1 MLEAIKMYFL
11 PCLINVITVMYLILK
26 ISDVSLNKFFSKEKI
41 VLLLII
47 LVVSIF
53 ISIFNYVYV
62 PKLIR
67 FLVSTYIAIIM
78 AYYLVRKKIGIIFI
92 IAIIEQLILF
102 GSELIFSIFVLVI
115 LQDKKILFDSL
126 SGILFSNLSI
136 CLIAI
141 FFVHN
146 KFLLLMYQK
155 IINYLNNVSKYNK
168 YIIIL
173 SLVNSINIFLFL
185 IYNFYNN
192 ILYIFINAFL
202 ILFYIII
209 TFMLFIEKNKNIIYL
224 EKNKLLLENLNEYE
238 KMLDY
243 QRVNN
248 HENKNQLLVIK
259 SMIEKKDNKLM
270 EYISEIIKEKREDNE
285 IIYNKA
291 KRIPSGGLQGLIY
304 QKMLLM
310 QEKNIEVNLDINSQ
324 VRKINFGN
332 LSSKMNYDICRIAG
346 IIIDNAIEETTK
358 FSKKNREIVISMYID
373 KEFIIEVS
381 NRIKDDVDLSKI
393 YEKGYTSKE
402 KGHGYGLSLLKKIV
416 DENEKIENEVKII
429 NNIFTQIIKIKM

>member
-1 MLEAIKMYFL
+1 MLEAIKIYFL
-11 PCLINVITVMYLILK
+11 PFLVSISVALYLQSKILNKKINFKNVKNYLLFVVCIILGIASMELINYFFRFMFLTILLGVVSCFIFEEHLYK
-26 ISDVSLNKFFSKEKI
+26 TFVASFLQQTLLFISE
-41 VLLLII
+41 II
-47 LVVSIF
+47 LVIICSIM
-53 ISIFNYVYV
+53 SV
-62 PKLIR
+62 K
-67 FLVSTYIAIIM
+67 
-78 AYYLVRKKIGIIFI
+78 
-92 IAIIEQLILF
+92 
-102 GSELIFSIFVLVI
+102 
-115 LQDKKILFDSL
+115 
-126 SGILFSNLSI
+126 
-136 CLIAI
+136 I
-141 FFVHN
+141 FF
-146 KFLLLMYQK
+146 LT
-155 IINYLNNVSKYNK
+155 S
-168 YIIIL
+168 
-173 SLVNSINIFLFL
+173 VN
-185 IYNFYNN
+185 
-192 ILYIFINAFL
+192 LYIFTISNIIISVFAILLYRTKFVN
-202 ILFYIII
+202 ILFNKIICIFDSIGFFAEFGIIYILLITSNVLLTTIYFYDSNVFVMILNVSFIII
-209 TFMLFIEKNKNIIYL
+209 YSIIIYFYVYEKNKNIVYL
-224 EKNKLLLENLNEYE
+224 KENKILISNLNEYE

-259 SMIEKKDNKLM
+259 SMIEKNKDNVI
-270 EYISEIIKEKREDNE
+270 EYIDEIIKEKREDNE

-324 VRKINFGN
+324 VRKIDFGN

-346 IIIDNAIEETTK
+346 IIIDNAIEETLK
-358 FSKKNREIVISMYID
+358 FNKKEREIIISMYVD
-373 KEFIIEVS
+373 DMFIIEVS